1 MVKDLFVFLY
11 FTNKAPH
18 ENKINIVQ
26 KIPDVLV
33 ILQCC
38 MGEKISLL
46 AKVKKYTDQ

>member
-38 MGEKISLL
+38 VGEKNQSSG
-46 AKVKKYTDQ
+46 KSKEVY